1 MISLADFA
9 HPETQ
14 SWAEAREAFVWPAV
28 DRYNIA
34 ADCLRADADKVAVI
48 AVDGRD
54 RRTLTFGQLD
64 ALSSRFGA
72 GLRTLGVSVGDR
84 VAVKLSQGF
93 WMAVAVLAVLRI
105 GAIVV
110 PVSNTLG
117 EDALR
122 HRLEDSAPRVLV
134 CSGSAEEIA
143 FAREAGAVPVST
155 GNAVLTGTSVPVGT
169 TVRKNGLPTPSRTQ
183 TSALPDKGLTMD
195 DVLARAPED
204 AGGFADTGLDT
215 PALLLY
221 TSGTTGASKGV
232 LHGHRV
238 VLGHHPT
245 DLVLDHVHPDDVS
258 YTPVDWAWAGGLL
271 LGLLV
276 PLALGITVVAYRD
289 THFDPERTIEVLRD
303 TGASVGLFPPTA
315 LRMLRRS
322 SALTR
327 AASASLRLRSIISGT
342 ETVEPELADWARDE
356 LGVSIN
362 DAYGQTEANMLI
374 GHSSALEPLARESLG
389 MAYPGRDIEILSP
402 QLTPCPPDVAG
413 EIAVRADD
421 PVCMLRYWNA
431 PDATAKKIRNGW
443 LLTGDAGRRD
453 AEGQI
458 YFQGRTDDLI
468 KSGGYRIGPAEVEAA
483 IMLDPAVVECAA
495 IAVPDPVRG
504 QAVAAYV
511 TLTDPREGTP
521 NLTSRLRN
529 QVRKKVGAY
538 AYPRAVFFVDT
549 LPRTTAGK
557 IDRGA
562 LRRAEQQARDAE
574 AAS

>member
-1 MISLADFA
+1 MISLADFT
-9 HPETQ
+9 HPGTHTW
-14 SWAEAREAFVWPAV
+14 SEARSAFAWPAV

-34 ADCLRADADKVAVI
+34 ADCLRADPDKTAVI
-48 AVDGRD
+48 AVDGREK
-54 RRTLTFGQLD
+54 RTLTFGQLD
-64 ALSSRFGA
+64 ALSARFGA
-72 GLRTLGVSVGDR
+72 GLQLLGVSSGDR
-84 VAVKLSQGF
+84 VAVKLSQGSR
-93 WMAVAVLAVLRI
+93 MAVAVLAALRI

-110 PVSNTLG
+110 PISNTLG
-117 EDALR
+117 EDALH

-134 CSGSAEEIA
+134 CRGTAEEVA
-143 FAREAGAVPVST
+143 FARGAGAAVVST
-155 GNAVLTGTSVPVGT
+155 ETVTSENDLSATRRTEPSVSADG
-169 TVRKNGLPTPSRTQ
+169 VR
-183 TSALPDKGLTMD
+183 AMD
-195 DVLARAPED
+195 GMIADANDEAR
-204 AGGFADTGLDT
+204 GFADTSPDT

-221 TSGTTGASKGV
+221 TSGTTGTSKGV

-289 THFDPERTIEVLRD
+289 THFDPERTIDVLRE

-322 SALTR
+322 GALTPE
-327 AASASLRLRSIISGT
+327 ATVGLRLRSIISGT
-342 ETVEPELADWARDE
+342 EAVEPELADWARDE
-356 LGVSIN
+356 LGVNIN

-374 GHSSALEPLARESLG
+374 GHSSALEPLAHDCLG
-389 MAYPGRDIEILSP
+389 MAYPGRDIAILSP

-431 PDATAKKIRNGW
+431 PEATAKKIQAGW

-453 AEGQI
+453 AQGQI

-483 IMLDPAVVECAA
+483 IMLNPAVVECAA

-504 QAVAAYV
+504 QAVAAFV
-511 TLTDPREGTP
+511 ILADPDAGTP
-521 NLTSRLRN
+521 LLTARLQN

-549 LPRTTAGK
+549 LPRTAAGK

-562 LRRAEQQARDAE
+562 LRHHERQSRDAE
-574 AAS
+574 KAS